1 METVF
6 KAIGTP
12 CKIGG
17 TLGLRA
23 NLARSETRNE
33 RQRNDATLAGF
44 GEAPQ
49 QAIFRVLPQGK
60 NLKMCKCVH
69 TCPACHLAES
79 PISVDL
85 RRHPCAV

>member
-33 RQRNDATLAGF
+33 LQRNDATLAGF

-49 QAIFRVLPQGK
+49 LAIFRVLPQGK
-60 NLKMCKCVH
+60 TLKMCKCVH
-69 TCPACHLAES
+69 TYPTCRLVKTY
-79 PISVDL
+79 ITK
-85 RRHPCAV
+85 

>member
-12 CKIGG
+12 CKIDC

-23 NLARSETRNE
+23 KLARSQIRNK

-49 QAIFRVLPQGK
+49 QAILKFFRKGK
-60 NLKMCKCVH
+60 SSKCASVC
-69 TCPACHLAES
+69 TLA
-79 PISVDL
+79 L
-85 RRHPCAV
+85 LAG